1 MRTRKG
7 QVNMSSSA
15 VVVKL
20 PEAMN
25 AKNARRLG
33 RELKAKL
40 GGSSPFVVLDLSHMK
55 SIDVSGVEGLLRCM
69 SEVAKQDGALQLSG
83 LSPEAATLL
92 ELTRLDKLMQKFPG
106 FSIETPAFEMAPE
119 SITEEVE
126 ADAVQLPVVA

>member
-1 MRTRKG
+1 
-7 QVNMSSSA
+7 MSSSA

-33 RELKAKL
+33 RELKTKL
-40 GGSSPFVVLDLSHMK
+40 GGTSPFVVLDLSHMK
-55 SIDVSGVEGLLRCM
+55 SIDVSGVQGLLRCM

-119 SITEEVE
+119 TVTEEVE

>member
-1 MRTRKG
+1 M
-7 QVNMSSSA
+7 SSA

-33 RELKAKL
+33 RELKTKL
-40 GGSSPFVVLDLSHMK
+40 GGNSPFVVLDLSHMK

-119 SITEEVE
+119 TIAEEVE

>member
-1 MRTRKG
+1 
-7 QVNMSSSA
+7 MSSSA

-55 SIDVSGVEGLLRCM
+55 SIDVSGVQGLLRCM

-119 SITEEVE
+119 TVTEEVE

>member
-1 MRTRKG
+1 
-7 QVNMSSSA
+7 MSSSA

>member
-1 MRTRKG
+1 
-7 QVNMSSSA
+7 MSSSA

-33 RELKAKL
+33 RELKTKL
-40 GGSSPFVVLDLSHMK
+40 GGTSPFVVLDLSHMK
-55 SIDVSGVEGLLRCM
+55 SIDVSGVQGLLRCM

>member
-1 MRTRKG
+1 
-7 QVNMSSSA
+7 MSSSA

-55 SIDVSGVEGLLRCM
+55 NIDVSGVEGLLRCM

>member
-1 MRTRKG
+1 
-7 QVNMSSSA
+7 MSSSA

-55 SIDVSGVEGLLRCM
+55 SIDVSGVQGLLRCM

>member
-1 MRTRKG
+1 WHRSLPIGGLSSSQIVNPGLTNGIFNDVQFRRPGSRKG
-7 QVNMSSSA
+7 QANMSSA

-33 RELKAKL
+33 RELKTKL

-69 SEVAKQDGALQLSG
+69 SE
-83 LSPEAATLL
+83 
-92 ELTRLDKLMQKFPG
+92 
-106 FSIETPAFEMAPE
+106 
-119 SITEEVE
+119 
-126 ADAVQLPVVA
+126 

>member
-1 MRTRKG
+1 
-7 QVNMSSSA
+7 MSSSA

-33 RELKAKL
+33 RELKTKL

>member
-1 MRTRKG
+1 M
-7 QVNMSSSA
+7 SSA

-33 RELKAKL
+33 RELKTKL

-69 SEVAKQDGALQLSG
+69 SEVAKQDGALQLAG

-119 SITEEVE
+119 TIAEEVE